1 MSGLTRVLAVLLA
14 AGSAWSAPELIPQ
27 RMLPSE
33 SRKGDHPGRAV
44 AVRICQAC
52 HVFPEPDL
60 LTKDFWNYYV
70 LDEMGLRLGMTPGP
84 EFKGKP
90 HLQMLVEKGMT
101 HVLEQTKA
109 AAIYPEEPQLSTNDW
124 AAIRQFYLDEA
135 PDHLPPLARPIR
147 LFDGLS
153 QFTLVNPGLN
163 LDGPMVSL
171 IQIDERRRNIRLF
184 DARTKQLFLVA
195 GSDGSLVKIPMPGV
209 VKLWSVKKGFL
220 ALDVGSIFPDDRELG
235 KLVIMEPKKNAY
247 EVKPLL
253 ENLARPVDLAW
264 GDVDGDGDLDLVV
277 CEFGFKLG
285 RLAWYR
291 KEDTGGFTRH
301 VIQPREGYLDCELLD
316 VDKDGDLDVIAAA
329 GQGREGVFIYYN
341 RGDGQFDESYV
352 IQLSPAHGTSSMK
365 IKDVNGDG
373 HFDIVLTSGDVGD
386 FYGSFLPKP
395 YQGMRIYTNDGANHF
410 KELFHYPMYGCYTV
424 QVEDFDADGDLD
436 FFLGSFFAD
445 YLGAPDESAVYLE
458 NLGDLTF
465 IAATFPESVLG
476 RWLLS
481 AAGDFDGDG
490 DKDIA
495 LGSFT
500 PGPSA
505 VPDNFRQLWAKRS
518 PAFLLLLNRHAH
530 VQPK

>member
-1 MSGLTRVLAVLLA
+1 MIPKMSGLTRVLAVLLA

-44 AVRICQAC
+44 AVRICQTC

-195 GSDGSLVKIPMPGV
+195 GSDGSLVKIPAPGV
-209 VKLWSVKKGFL
+209 VKLWS
-220 ALDVGSIFPDDRELG
+220 
-235 KLVIMEPKKNAY
+235 
-247 EVKPLL
+247 
-253 ENLARPVDLAW
+253 
-264 GDVDGDGDLDLVV
+264 
-277 CEFGFKLG
+277 
-285 RLAWYR
+285 
-291 KEDTGGFTRH
+291 
-301 VIQPREGYLDCELLD
+301 
-316 VDKDGDLDVIAAA
+316 
-329 GQGREGVFIYYN
+329 
-341 RGDGQFDESYV
+341 
-352 IQLSPAHGTSSMK
+352 
-365 IKDVNGDG
+365 
-373 HFDIVLTSGDVGD
+373 
-386 FYGSFLPKP
+386 
-395 YQGMRIYTNDGANHF
+395 
-410 KELFHYPMYGCYTV
+410 
-424 QVEDFDADGDLD
+424 
-436 FFLGSFFAD
+436 
-445 YLGAPDESAVYLE
+445 
-458 NLGDLTF
+458 
-465 IAATFPESVLG
+465 
-476 RWLLS
+476 
-481 AAGDFDGDG
+481 
-490 DKDIA
+490 
-495 LGSFT
+495 
-500 PGPSA
+500 
-505 VPDNFRQLWAKRS
+505 
-518 PAFLLLLNRHAH
+518 
-530 VQPK
+530 